1 MTIQLKS
8 YLAGFL
14 DADGSIM
21 IQLKRRK
28 GSKFLFRV
36 KTIIVF
42 YQDTSKFEELAI
54 IHQALKAGYI
64 YKRNDHISEIRIEG
78 FNQVNK
84 LLLTLKP
91 YVRFK
96 KDQVNLMLTALK
108 ILKRPKYNLEDFLKV
123 CELADLISQASYS
136 SKNRKYTKDYV
147 YAELR
152 NHHLI
157 PVTTG
162 VS

>member
-42 YQDTSKFEELAI
+42 YQDTSKFEELVI

-78 FNQVNK
+78 FTQVNK
-84 LLLTLKP
+84 LLLMLKP

-96 KDQVNLMLTALK
+96 KDQVNLMLSAIK
-108 ILKRPKYNLEDFLKV
+108 ILQAKRYDLKDFLRV
-123 CELADLISQASYS
+123 CEIADLISQSNYS
-136 SKNRKYTKDYV
+136 NKNRKYNKDYV
-147 YAELR
+147 STELK
-152 NHHLI
+152 NHNLI

>member
-36 KTIIVF
+36 KTVVVF

-54 IHQALKAGYI
+54 IHRALGAGYI
-64 YKRNDHISEIRIEG
+64 YKRNDRISEIRIEG
-78 FNQVNK
+78 FMQVNK

-108 ILKRPKYNLEDFLKV
+108 ILQRKKYSLKDFLKV
-123 CELADLISQASYS
+123 CELADLISQVSYT
-136 SKNRKYTKDYV
+136 SKKRKYDTNYV
-147 YAELR
+147 LAELKS
-152 NHHLI
+152 HQLI

>member
-36 KTIIVF
+36 KTTVVF
-42 YQDTSKFEELAI
+42 YQDTSKFLELEI
-54 IHQALKAGYI
+54 IHKVLGAGYI

-78 FNQVNK
+78 FTSVNK

-96 KDQVNLMLTALK
+96 KDQVNLMLAALK
-108 ILKRPKYNLEDFLKV
+108 ILQTSKYSLEDFLKV

-147 YAELR
+147 YTELK
-152 NHHLI
+152 NHNLI

>member
-21 IQLKRRK
+21 IQLKRRE
-28 GSKFLFRV
+28 SAKFLFRV
-36 KTIIVF
+36 KTAVVF
-42 YQDTSKFEELAI
+42 YQDSAKFEELKI
-54 IHQALKAGYI
+54 IHQALEAGYI

-78 FNQVNK
+78 FKQVNK
-84 LLLTLKP
+84 LLLMLKP

-96 KDQVNLMLTALK
+96 KDQVSLMLAALK
-108 ILKRPKYNLEDFLKV
+108 ILQTKKYSLEDFLKV

-136 SKNRKYTKDYV
+136 SKNRKYDKNYV
-147 YAELR
+147 LTELK